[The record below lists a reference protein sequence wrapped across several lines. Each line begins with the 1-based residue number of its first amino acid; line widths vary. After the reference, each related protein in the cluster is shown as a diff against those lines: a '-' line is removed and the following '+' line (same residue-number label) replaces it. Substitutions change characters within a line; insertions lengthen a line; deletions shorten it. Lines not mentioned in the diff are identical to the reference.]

1 MKFNLYEEQKPET
14 AATSTSVRIKKRVL
28 KSAYKNL
35 KYEASNM
42 HADVKAK
49 TQTSDFYIG
58 VYDSA
63 KNKCYALPIE
73 TAYQMVQTI
82 DGFQARFGVTQD
94 MDVKNM
100 TYYD

>member
-1 MKFNLYEEQKPET
+1 MRFNLYEEQKPE
-14 AATSTSVRIKKRVL
+14 AATTTTTAVRVKKRVL

-73 TAYQMVQTI
+73 TAYQM
-82 DGFQARFGVTQD
+82 G
-94 MDVKNM
+94 
-100 TYYD
+100 

>member
-1 MKFNLYEEQKPET
+1 
-14 AATSTSVRIKKRVL
+14 
-28 KSAYKNL
+28 
-35 KYEASNM
+35 M

-73 TAYQMVQTI
+73 TAYQM
-82 DGFQARFGVTQD
+82 G
-94 MDVKNM
+94 
-100 TYYD
+100 